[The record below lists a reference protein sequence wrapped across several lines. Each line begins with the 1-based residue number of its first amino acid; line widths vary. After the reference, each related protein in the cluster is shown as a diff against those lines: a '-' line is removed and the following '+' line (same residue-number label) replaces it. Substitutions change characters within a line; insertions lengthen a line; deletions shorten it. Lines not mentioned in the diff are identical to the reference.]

1 MKIKKILSIALVAV
15 LSVGVL
21 AGCGGGS
28 SEESKEIAGTET
40 KTSRWVHPLPHTQ
53 KFWKR
58 QNQFWQKRE
67 LTLRL

>member
-1 MKIKKILSIALVAV
+1 MNIKKILSIALVAV

-28 SEESKEIAGTET
+28 SEESKETAGTET
-40 KTSRWVHPLPHTQ
+40 KKSRWVHPLLHTQ

-58 QNQFWQKRE
+58 QNQFWRKRE